1 MVGFP
6 AREKPFNHEKW
17 PISSFSIGGKER
29 NVSERYVLIFGTKK
43 TEYSETFNGVLKKG
57 AGVYYYGIH
66 K

>member
-29 NVSERYVLIFGTKK
+29 NVSERYVLILAPKIA
-43 TEYSETFNGVLKKG
+43 YSETFNAALKKG